1 MKASYY
7 TRRTPRPEKDGIFQM
22 KQTKLAIIGAG
33 GYGDYCL
40 GLLERFVDPASFTLV
55 AAIDPFYERVPRYE
69 KLRAA
74 GVPFYRTPEEF
85 YEVGHADLVLIASPI
100 HLHREQCIAA
110 MRQGSDVLCEKP
122 IAPLLQ
128 DMEAIRAVQ
137 RETGRRL
144 GVGFQMSFCQPI
156 LDLKRDIQ
164 AGLLGAPKSLRCYVS
179 WQRYDSY
186 YNSPWRGHL
195 RDAQGHWVL
204 DSIVTNA
211 TAHYLHNACFVLG
224 ETLDSAAMPEEL
236 SVELYNGKG
245 IETFDTAF
253 LKGRFANGCGLYL
266 AVTHSGDKNIDPVLR
281 YEFENAVVTA
291 SGNDDSAEIIA
302 TFTDG
307 STKNYG
313 AALGEYHVAQKL
325 RTMLAAAVDRTV
337 MIPCTADTVRPQLTV
352 SNAIFDQAHVHVLP
366 GLTRVSEPEPGLFR
380 TSLSDEAWDCFMEG
394 VLPSERGLSW
404 ACAPDRI
411 ALAGYTAFSGERFEK
426 GGFAE

>member
-1 MKASYY
+1 MRGSA
-7 TRRTPRPEKDGIFQM
+7 RREKDGMDM

-40 GLLERFVDPASFTLV
+40 GLLERFVDPDSYQLV

-69 KLRAA
+69 ALRAA
-74 GVPFYRTPEEF
+74 GVPFFRTPEDF
-85 YEVGHADLVLIASPI
+85 YAVGHADLVLIASPI

-164 AGLLGAPKSLRCYVS
+164 SGLLGQPKNLKCYVS

-195 RDAQGHWVL
+195 KDAQGHWVL

-224 ETLDSAAMPEEL
+224 ETLDSAAMPVSL
-236 SVELYNGKG
+236 SAELYNGKG

-253 LKGRFANGCGLYL
+253 LQGKFANGCGLYL
-266 AVTHSGDKNIDPVLR
+266 AVTHSGDKNIDPVLC
-281 YEFENAVVTA
+281 YEFEHAMVRA
-291 SGNDDSAEIIA
+291 AGNDDSAEIIA
-302 TFTDG
+302 TFADG

-325 RTMLAAAVDRTV
+325 RTMLAAAVDRSV
-337 MIPCTADTVRPQLTV
+337 EIPCTADTVRPQLTV
-352 SNAIFDQAHVHVLP
+352 SNALFDQAAVHPLT
-366 GLTRVSEPEPGLFR
+366 GMTRVCDPEPGLFR
-380 TSLSDEAWDCFMEG
+380 AGLSDEAWDCFTAG
-394 VLPSERGLSW
+394 QLPSARGLSW
-404 ACAPDRI
+404 AGAPS
-411 ALAGYTAFSGERFEK
+411 ALRLDGYTAFSGARFAKE
-426 GGFAE
+426 GL